1 MNKIREVNVLE
12 IKSRFDANENLTI
25 IDIRELD
32 ELEICKIE
40 KTIHIPMMEI
50 PNHISEFDK
59 DDELIILCRSGS
71 RSARVCH
78 FLEQKGFNNV
88 KNLNGG
94 ILEWI
99 KLIDS
104 SMSGY

>member
-1 MNKIREVNVLE
+1 MNKIREINVLE
-12 IKSRFDANENLTI
+12 IKSRFDSNENLTI

-40 KTIHIPMMEI
+40 KSIHIPMVEI
-50 PNHISEFDK
+50 PNHISELNK
-59 DDELIILCRSGS
+59 DDELIILCKSGS
-71 RSARVCH
+71 RSARVCQ
-78 FLEQKGFNNV
+78 FLGLKGFNNV

-99 KLIDS
+99 KLIDP
-104 SMSGY
+104 SMMAY